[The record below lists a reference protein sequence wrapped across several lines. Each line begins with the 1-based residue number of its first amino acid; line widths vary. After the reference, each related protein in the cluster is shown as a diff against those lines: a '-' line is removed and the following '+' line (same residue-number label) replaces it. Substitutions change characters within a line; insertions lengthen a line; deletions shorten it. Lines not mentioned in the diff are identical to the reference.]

1 MKSGGSASSEHASQG
16 YPPLNFHNRRFSF
29 AHKGKEKIL
38 SLAGLVMSTF
48 LTLLALTFLYQGNQ
62 IRDNLARQRLL
73 EVSLQDLII
82 QSTALRHLDHL
93 HTYQV
98 KLNLESQGYGSAQEV
113 VNQLAARLAIIET
126 INEPRKLND
135 HTQTLRQHLITID
148 SSINR
153 KQANVSMAVE
163 QWFSTLGALN
173 STVIKHNQTSSQQI
187 DKLHRLNLIL
197 ALLAMSLGLGTAT
210 KIIWKKS
217 AIRLRV
223 NTRLFKIGC
232 ESRTDLLTG
241 LLNANGWQHLCDL
254 HLKAT
259 SQQSLFAGSIA
270 VINIDYFK
278 QFCDTY
284 GVYAGETRLC
294 ELAETLKANFR
305 PSDLIGRIG
314 EHEFAVL
321 LPNCTSDDA
330 KRIVDRMRTSTEN
343 NVEFSAGIC
352 DIEQSQSIQH
362 TMAMADQAMYQARR
376 KDNKNS

>member
-1 MKSGGSASSEHASQG
+1 MNTGGSASSNNSSQG
-16 YPPLNFHNRRFSF
+16 YQPLRFHDRRFSF
-29 AHKGKEKIL
+29 ARAGQEKIL
-38 SLAGLVMSTF
+38 VMGRLALSLCLA
-48 LTLLALTFLYQGNQ
+48 LLALSFLYQSKQ
-62 IRDNLARQRLL
+62 IEDNLARQRLL
-73 EVSLQDLII
+73 EVSLQDLLV

-93 HTYQV
+93 HSYQV
-98 KLNLESQGYGSAQEV
+98 KLDLESQGYGSAQEV

-126 INEPRKLND
+126 INEPKKLEE
-135 HTQTLRQHLITID
+135 HTKNLRQHLMAID

-153 KQANVSMAVE
+153 KQANVSLFVK
-163 QWFSTLGALN
+163 QWFTGLGALN
-173 STVIKHNQTSSQQI
+173 STIIKHNQTSSQQI
-187 DKLHRLNLIL
+187 DKLHQLNLIL
-197 ALLAMSLGLGTAT
+197 ALLTMLLALGSAS

-217 AIRLRV
+217 ALRLRV
-223 NTRLFKIGC
+223 NTRLFQIGC

-241 LLNANGWQHLCDL
+241 LLNAKGWQHLCDL

-259 SQQSLFAGSIA
+259 SQQCLFAGSIA

-321 LPNCTSDDA
+321 LPNCTASDA
-330 KRIVDRMRTSTEN
+330 HRIVERMRTSKEN
-343 NVEFSAGIC
+343 MVEFSAGIC
-352 DIEQSQSIQH
+352 DIEQSQSIEH

>member
-1 MKSGGSASSEHASQG
+1 MNSGGSASSEHTPQG
-16 YPPLNFHNRRFSF
+16 YQPLKFHNRQFSI
-29 AHKGKEKIL
+29 ARAGHEKFL
-38 SLAGLVMSTF
+38 SLAGLALSIF
-48 LTLLALTFLYQGNQ
+48 IALLAITFLYQSSQ
-62 IRDNLARQRLL
+62 IQDNLARQRLL
-73 EVSLQDLII
+73 EISLQDLLV

-93 HTYQV
+93 HSYQV

-126 INEPRKLND
+126 ISEPKTLAE
-135 HTQTLRQHLITID
+135 HTQMLRQQLMAID

-153 KQANVSMAVE
+153 KQADVSMWVE
-163 QWFSTLGALN
+163 QWFTSLGALN

-187 DKLHRLNLIL
+187 GKLHRLNLIL
-197 ALLAMSLGLGTAT
+197 ALLSILVGLGTAS

-217 AIRLRV
+217 ALRLRV
-223 NTRLFKIGC
+223 NTRLFQIGG
-232 ESRTDLLTG
+232 ESRTDPLTG
-241 LLNANGWQHLCDL
+241 LLNAKGWQHLCDL

-259 SQQSLFAGSIA
+259 SQQCVFAGSIA

-284 GVYAGETRLC
+284 GIYAGETRLC

-321 LPNCTSDDA
+321 LPNCTSSDA
-330 KRIVDRMRTSTEN
+330 QRIVERMRTSKEST
-343 NVEFSAGIC
+343 VEFSAGIC
-352 DIEQSQSIQH
+352 DIEQSQSIEH